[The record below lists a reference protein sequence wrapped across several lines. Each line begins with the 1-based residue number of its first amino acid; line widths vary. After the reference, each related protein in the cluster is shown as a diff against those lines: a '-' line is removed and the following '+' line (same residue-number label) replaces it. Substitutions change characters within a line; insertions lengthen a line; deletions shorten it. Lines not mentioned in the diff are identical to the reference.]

1 MNFLTA
7 CRAFSLSYLLSCPS
21 YGPARC
27 SRPVSSDRCSR
38 GRARTCMS
46 GVDLLLAAQC
56 QYHPPGPL
64 LNAEEAEALH
74 DEGPA
79 VSSSYQISSS
89 SQLTNSCSVGGT

>member
-7 CRAFSLSYLLSCPS
+7 CRAFSLSYPLFCPS

-27 SRPVSSDRCSR
+27 SHPVSSNRCSR

-56 QYHPPGPL
+56 QYHPPG
-64 LNAEEAEALH
+64 AFH
-74 DEGPA
+74 DEGPGG
-79 VSSSYQISSS
+79 VLILPDILLQPGWL